1 MAMPTNNTGFLS
13 IALLLV
19 ASALW
24 TARAEQPPEVAQQ
37 ALWKEVESLIWEL
50 RAELGIERL
59 SPEVRA
65 VLLSVPRAQFVPESE
80 RRHALEN
87 RPLPIGYGQT
97 ISQPL
102 IVALMTELL
111 QVKPGDRVFELG
123 TGSGYQAAILDA
135 LGARVYSVEIV
146 PELGERAR
154 RTLDELGHRGVQSRV
169 GDGYLG
175 WEEAGPFDAI
185 IVTAASDHIPPPL
198 LRQLKPGGRML
209 IPVGSR
215 YMTQRLVLVTRDDKG
230 AVRTR
235 ELLPVVFVPLTGKH

>member
-1 MAMPTNNTGFLS
+1 MAMPKKNTGFLS
-13 IALLLV
+13 MVLLL
-19 ASALW
+19 
-24 TARAEQPPEVAQQ
+24 TACTLSIVRAEQPPAVAQQ
-37 ALWKEVESLIWEL
+37 ALWEEVEALIWEL

-59 SPEVRA
+59 SPRVREA
-65 VLLSVPRAQFVPESE
+65 LLRVPRAQFVPEGE

-111 QVKPGDRVFELG
+111 QVKPGDRIFELG

-135 LGARVYSVEIV
+135 LGAQVYSVEIV

-154 RTLDELGHRGVQSRV
+154 QTLDELGHRGVQSRV
-169 GDGYLG
+169 ADGYFG
-175 WEEAGPFDAI
+175 WEEVEPFDAI

-215 YMTQRLVLVTRDDKG
+215 YMTQKLVLITRDDKG
-230 AVRTR
+230 AIRTR

>member
-1 MAMPTNNTGFLS
+1 MRHTRRVIATV
-13 IALLLV
+13 ALLLGL
-19 ASALW
+19 AGAGAG
-24 TARAEQPPEVAQQ
+24 ARAAAPTETANQ
-37 ALWKEVESLIWEL
+37 ALWREVESQIAEI
-50 RAELGIERL
+50 RAELGIDRL
-59 SPEVRA
+59 SPAVRD
-65 VLLSVPRAQFVPESE
+65 VLLRVPRDQFVPEDQ
-80 RRHALEN
+80 RRHAFEN
-87 RPLPIGYGQT
+87 RPLPIGHGQT

-102 IVALMTELL
+102 IVAAMTELL

-146 PELGERAR
+146 PELGARAR
-154 RTLDELGHRGVQSRV
+154 QTLDASGHAGVETRV
-169 GDGYLG
+169 GDGYFG
-175 WEEAGPFDAI
+175 WEEAAPFDAI

-215 YMTQRLVLVTRDDKG
+215 YLTQKLVLVSRDERG

-235 ELLPVVFVPLTGKH
+235 ELLPVVFVPLTGHR